1 MVKLE
6 DVVRA
11 VSGMC
16 PEVLVSQEND
26 GNIILSL
33 NMKLDEQGH
42 HLLPFELEDG
52 DDLE

>member
-11 VSGMC
+11 VSQWA
-16 PEVLVSQEND
+16 PDVLVSQEND

-33 NMKLDEQGH
+33 NMILVDDKY
-42 HLLPFELEDG
+42 LLPFSDPEED
-52 DDLE
+52 DIE

>member
-1 MVKLE
+1 MIKLE

-11 VSGMC
+11 VSQYA
-16 PEVLVSQEND
+16 PEVLVSEQDD

-33 NMKLDEQGH
+33 NMTLVDDKYLM
-42 HLLPFELEDG
+42 PFSDSEE

>member
-33 NMKLDEQGH
+33 NMTLVDDKYLM
-42 HLLPFELEDG
+42 PFSDPEG
-52 DDLE
+52 DDIE

>member
-16 PEVLVSQEND
+16 PEVLVSEEDD
-26 GNIILSL
+26 GNIVLSL
-33 NMKLDEQGH
+33 NMTLVDDTY
-42 HLLPFELEDG
+42 LLPFSDIEDEELE
-52 DDLE
+52 

>member
-1 MVKLE
+1 MIKLE

-16 PEVLVSQEND
+16 PEVLVSQEDD

-33 NMKLDEQGH
+33 NMILLDDKY
-42 HLLPFELEDG
+42 LVPFSNPEEEDV
-52 DDLE
+52 E

>member
-1 MVKLE
+1 MLKLE

-11 VSGMC
+11 ISDMC

-26 GNIILSL
+26 GNIVLSL
-33 NMKLDEQGH
+33 NMILVDDKY
-42 HLLPFELEDG
+42 LLPFSDLEE

>member
-11 VSGMC
+11 VSQYA
-16 PEVLVSQEND
+16 PEVLVSEEND

-33 NMKLDEQGH
+33 NMTLVDNTY
-42 HLLPFELEDG
+42 LLPFSDPEGEDI
-52 DDLE
+52 E

>member
-1 MVKLE
+1 MIKLE

-11 VSGMC
+11 VSSMC

-33 NMKLDEQGH
+33 NMTLVDDKYLT
-42 HLLPFELEDG
+42 PFIDQEED
-52 DDLE
+52 DIE